1 VTEVALLAEALDP
14 ARGGGAERAIR
25 ATARALARAGAR
37 VLLYAPADRLGPLL
51 EGAELVGV
59 EIASRSRAGRAR
71 EISLELS
78 RRARSDAPGA
88 TLVALGKI
96 LGADLVWSHGGVHA
110 ASRRASASAGRSRAG
125 GLLARAARA
134 LRPVESVFDAIERG
148 NAESA
153 ARGELRI
160 VALSE
165 RVRRD
170 LAELHACDPS
180 SVSIVRNGIDL
191 ARFEVSSEERSA
203 AREHLARL
211 TKKAPGE
218 SVAAFVGH
226 AFFLKGLDRAIRS
239 LRHAKRP
246 KLVVFGRGDTRPFLD
261 LGRREGVADRV
272 FFQGD
277 ATGLD
282 RLLPGAD
289 MVVHPS
295 RYDPCSLVVLEALAA
310 GVPVVAS
317 RADGS
322 SEIVGKDAGFVLEDP
337 DDPRELASRIDEL
350 SSGGEVFRSGARASA
365 RSIESCA
372 RELLDLVASRPR
384 GRVKTAPP

>member
-37 VLLYAPADRLGPLL
+37 VLLYAPADRLGPPL
-51 EGAELVGV
+51 AGV
-59 EIASRSRAGRAR
+59 ELAGVELASRSRAGRAR
-71 EISLELS
+71 EVSLELS
-78 RRARSDAPGA
+78 RRARSDAPRA

-110 ASRRASASAGRSRAG
+110 ASRRASAQAGRSRAG

-134 LRPVESVFDAIERG
+134 LRPVESVFDSIERA

-170 LAELHACDPS
+170 LADFHGCDPS
-180 SVSIVRNGIDL
+180 QVPIVRNGIDL
-191 ARFEVSSEERSA
+191 SRFDLSPEERSR
-203 AREHLARL
+203 AREELGRLA
-211 TKKAPGE
+211 KKAPGE

-239 LRHAKRP
+239 LGHVKRS
-246 KLVVFGRGDTRPFLD
+246 KLVVFGRGDARPFLELARA
-261 LGRREGVADRV
+261 LGVPDRV
-272 FFQGD
+272 FFPGD
-277 ATGLD
+277 TTDLD
-282 RLLPGAD
+282 RLLAGAD
-289 MVVHPS
+289 LLVHPS

-322 SEIVGKDAGFVLEDP
+322 SEIVGKEAGFVLENP

-350 SSGGEVFRSGARASA
+350 ASRGEASLRGARASA
-365 RSIESCA
+365 RSIEACA
-372 RELLDLVASRPR
+372 HELLEIVASRPR
-384 GRVKTAPP
+384 ERVKAGP